1 MMATTV
7 QVNIVSAEEFI
18 YAGEAQMVYVPGS
31 QGELGIS
38 PRHAPLLTSLRPGE
52 VRVQDEKERSFFI
65 SGGMLEVQPDMIT
78 VLADTAIRADDLDEA
93 KAIAAKEAAE
103 KAMSEQKGDVNYAEA
118 VGELQQA
125 MAQLEAISRLRKKS
139 GARH

>member
-1 MMATTV
+1 MAMTV

-18 YAGEAQMVYVPGS
+18 YAGEAQMLYAPGS

-38 PRHAPLLTSLRPGE
+38 PRHAPLLTALKPGE
-52 VRVQDEKERSFFI
+52 VRVQDEKGEKSFFI
-65 SGGMLEVQPDMIT
+65 SGGMLEVQPDVIT
-78 VLADTAIRADDLDEA
+78 ILADTAIRANDLDEA
-93 KAIAAKEAAE
+93 KAMAAKEAAE
-103 KAMSEQKGDVNYAEA
+103 KVMAEHKDDVNYAEA

-125 MAQLEAISRLRKKS
+125 MAQLEAISRLRKRS